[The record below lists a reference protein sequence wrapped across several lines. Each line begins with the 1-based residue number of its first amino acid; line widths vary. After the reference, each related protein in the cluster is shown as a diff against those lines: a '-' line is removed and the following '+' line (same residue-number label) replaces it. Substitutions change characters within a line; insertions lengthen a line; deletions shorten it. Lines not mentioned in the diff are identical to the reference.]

1 MATNAFVGT
10 GGDGYSVFTEASHGE
25 DLGYVDYEI
34 FKEQIEQADG
44 GHISP
49 VIDHR
54 VKEVFLPRAK
64 GKAPMTF
71 KMMRNSKRMCSIQTK
86 HCSI

>member
-54 VKEVFLPRAK
+54 VKEVFLPRA
-64 GKAPMTF
+64 
-71 KMMRNSKRMCSIQTK
+71 
-86 HCSI
+86 